1 MTIPVPAMTPA
12 EPAPFRWLPIRSLGP
27 RHRSRIAQHLLALG
41 PDDRYLRFGYI
52 ATDSHIGRYVDQ
64 LDFDHDEVF
73 GVFNRRLDLVAMAH
87 LAYMGPVAERPTSA
101 EFGVSVLPKA
111 RGRGMGSRLF
121 ERACLHARNRHIDT
135 LIVHALSENVAML
148 KIARH
153 AGATLGRD
161 GADATAI
168 LTLPPDDLGSHW
180 SQLFETHASEIDYS
194 LKLQAA
200 RLDRLA
206 QNMRDFLPGPHANG
220 D

>member
-1 MTIPVPAMTPA
+1 MTIPSTVTTPA
-12 EPAPFRWLPIRSLGP
+12 APEPFRWLPIRSLGP
-27 RHRSRIAQHLLALG
+27 RHRSRIAAHLLALG

-52 ATDSHIGRYVDQ
+52 ATDGHIGRYVDQ
-64 LDFDHDEVF
+64 IDFDHDEVF

-87 LAYMGPVAERPTSA
+87 LAYMGQAVERPTSA
-101 EFGVSVLPKA
+101 EFGVSVLPRA
-111 RGRGMGSRLF
+111 RGRGMGTRLF

-168 LTLPPDDLGSHW
+168 LTLPPDDMGSHW
-180 SQLFETHASEIDYS
+180 SQLFETQAGEIDYS

-206 QNMRDFLPGPHANG
+206 RQVRDFIPGGPAG